1 MGFVFFIFLGCM
13 SMKVNEEDEER
24 KKKNEEDEEREKKKL
39 NNESALLET
48 IYHIDLMVYFL
59 TNKSNG

>member
-1 MGFVFFIFLGCM
+1 M